1 MALLTEESI
10 EGRATRRQALR
21 TCNVSSRLTR
31 REAIGLDA
39 LAERRGVQRG
49 ELIRQLIRDELD
61 REAGMQTADPVLV
74 EVTGLR
80 LMLANLLKPIAL
92 GQRMTPEL
100 FDAILTEVRRSKRE
114 VATTTQ
120 TDSER

>member
-1 MALLTEESI
+1 MTVLADESI
-10 EGRATRRQALR
+10 EDCAKRRQTLR
-21 TCNVSSRLTR
+21 TCNVSSRLTHK
-31 REAIGLDA
+31 EAAGLDA

-49 ELIRQLIRDELD
+49 ELVRQLIRDALD
-61 REAGMQTADPVLV
+61 REAGVAIVDPVLV

-92 GQRMTPEL
+92 GQRLTPEL

-114 VATTTQ
+114 VAITTQ
-120 TDSER
+120 TDPER